1 MNSGYVQM
9 KNLFLSLFLL
19 LIIFLP
25 LTLIQAQTEDEE
37 QIVYYQ
43 MEPLDDS
50 LFIKMQTEI
59 FIDPTDPKAEIIVD
73 LRDPNNQTVSIKGAL
88 YPFLAFTPEIRA
100 RIITYPFKI
109 NLVEDIH
116 YGSVFSRVI
125 EKIRLSK
132 VIAPPTASQISPSVH
147 YVNPFFQLFG
157 GERLG
162 IPIKKDLGLSMG
174 VGTPYSGPL
183 ETNIIE
189 ANFHLL
195 GFYGGIMSSVD
206 AMTEVKASQ
215 NHNNLYIS
223 QAYQLGYVIPFGNF
237 FQISFIDVFGEYKE
251 TKLEAYQKYDTPDFQ
266 ATILSGSYLNWEF
279 RYPFSFMGSTRAKVY
294 AARYL
299 SELHFGFTGREL
311 SLAGSTFDLRFDA
324 MTSSNNRPT
333 QYVMDIIVQKIAESW
348 GFSAFALGPSIVF
361 GRRDD
366 GKMGITS
373 IFGNF
378 RLKIGTSL

>member
-1 MNSGYVQM
+1 M
-9 KNLFLSLFLL
+9 KKIFLILLLTSLFLPSA
-19 LIIFLP
+19 LII
-25 LTLIQAQTEDEE
+25 AQVEDEE

-50 LFIKMQTEI
+50 LFIKMQNEI
-59 FIDPTDPKAEIIVD
+59 FIDPPDPKAEIIVD

-88 YPFLAFTPEIRA
+88 YPFLAFTPETRA

-132 VIAPPTASQISPSVH
+132 IIAPPTASQISPSIH
-147 YVNPFFQLFG
+147 YVNPFLQLFG

-162 IPIKKDLGLSMG
+162 IPIKKDIGISIG
-174 VGTPYSGPL
+174 IGTPYSGPL
-183 ETNIIE
+183 ETNIVE
-189 ANFHLL
+189 ANFHIL
-195 GFYGGIMSSVD
+195 GFFGGAVTAVD
-206 AMTEVKASQ
+206 AMTEVKSTQ
-215 NHNNLYIS
+215 NHNNLYVS
-223 QAYQLGYVIPFGNF
+223 QGYQLGYVVPFGNF
-237 FQISFIDVFGEYKE
+237 FQISYIDIFGSYSES
-251 TKLEAYQKYDTPDFQ
+251 KLSTYQKYDTPDYQ
-266 ATILSGSYLNWEF
+266 ARILTDSYLNWEF

-299 SELHFGFTGREL
+299 GELHFGFTGREL

-324 MTSSNNRPT
+324 MTSTKYRPV
-333 QYVMDIIVQKIAESW
+333 QYVMDILIQKIAESW
-348 GFSAFALGPSIVF
+348 GFSAFALGPSVVF
-361 GRRDD
+361 GRTDS

-373 IFGNF
+373 IFANF
-378 RLKIGTSL
+378 RLKVGTSL